1 MFGVYLKIHIIADI
15 VDIVDIVDAE
25 VELLFSKISFN
36 FVVYIYIYI

>member
-1 MFGVYLKIHIIADI
+1 MFGVYLKIHII

-36 FVVYIYIYI
+36 FVVYIYI